1 MMSCRLSAKKKM
13 RSRMPKR
20 KVTWFLDGECSALSL
35 RGMDD
40 EKTGSHSTM
49 KLQGKISGISI
60 LLLVDSGATHNFISR
75 KLVEALG
82 WTWEETKS
90 MKILMGDGHATE
102 TSGMCKEIKIETKAG
117 RFTLDVVLFD
127 LEYINVILGMSWLKT
142 LGVMMVDWNTQI
154 MKFET
159 ELGMK
164 NLRGVNQEEP
174 LFATLCGVL
183 DERQE
188 QKENGLSS
196 EQQRAL
202 GDILTSFDDVFVKPK
217 GLPLVHVNEHTINL
231 KLGHDP
237 INVRPYRYPYHQ
249 KKEI

>member
-1 MMSCRLSAKKKM
+1 MQLICDKNSGLPSQI
-13 RSRMPKR
+13 S
-20 KVTWFLDGECSALSL
+20 LDA
-35 RGMDD
+35 
-40 EKTGSHSTM
+40 
-49 KLQGKISGISI
+49 
-60 LLLVDSGATHNFISR
+60 FI
-75 KLVEALG
+75 
-82 WTWEETKS
+82 
-90 MKILMGDGHATE
+90 
-102 TSGMCKEIKIETKAG
+102 
-117 RFTLDVVLFD
+117 
-127 LEYINVILGMSWLKT
+127 
-142 LGVMMVDWNTQI
+142 
-154 MKFET
+154 
-159 ELGMK
+159 K